1 MDNGERSLRG
11 LVDKWIGLSPL
22 TPGRVFRMS
31 RKDAREARCVCVEVR
46 RASGPLSLMF
56 FQHGDGSWC
65 VFPPTA
71 NRPTLRPG

>member
-11 LVDKWIGLSPL
+11 LVDKWIGLSAL
-22 TPGRVFRMS
+22 ARGRVFRVS
-31 RKDAREARCVCVEVR
+31 RKDALEARCVCVEVR

-65 VFPPTA
+65 VFPPA
-71 NRPTLRPG
+71 VNRPTLHSG